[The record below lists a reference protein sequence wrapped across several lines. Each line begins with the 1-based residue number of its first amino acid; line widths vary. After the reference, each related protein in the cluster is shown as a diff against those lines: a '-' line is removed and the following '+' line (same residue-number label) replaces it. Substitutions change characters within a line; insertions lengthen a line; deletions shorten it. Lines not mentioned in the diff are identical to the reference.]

1 MGSVA
6 ESVAGLPQPAKI
18 HDVPVDLSKLSRV
31 GARPKFL
38 DYLVQLWDFR
48 HFIYYDA
55 RARVQS
61 GTRRDKLGSAW
72 LILNPIFNGLTYF
85 LVFGLLLQTSKGIP
99 NFIGY
104 LVIGIFMYQITSGG
118 IMGGAR
124 SLQQNKSLV
133 QGFSFPR
140 AALPI
145 GVNLREFLS
154 NVPMIIA
161 MLLIILVLPPS
172 EPITWR
178 WLLLLPVLV
187 LQFAFNLGVGLI
199 LARFISR
206 VNDVTHLLPFMLR
219 LLMYLSAVFYS
230 LDRFKDHPTIL
241 KIMEL
246 NPMFIIIDITRDSVL
261 YGVTPSL
268 TSWVTLIAWSL
279 TLLVVGMLFFW
290 RAEESY
296 VRG

>member
-1 MGSVA
+1 MAEAVA
-6 ESVAGLPQPAKI
+6 DLPLPVKN
-18 HDVPVDLSKLSRV
+18 HDVPVDMSKLSRV
-31 GARPKFL
+31 GARPSFL

-48 HFIYYDA
+48 QFIYYDA

-72 LILNPIFNGLTYF
+72 LILNPVFNGLTYY

-99 NFIGY
+99 NFISY
-104 LVIGIFMYQITSGG
+104 LVIGVFMYQITSGA
-118 IMGGAR
+118 ITGGAR
-124 SLQQNKSLV
+124 SIQQNKSLV

-161 MLLIILVLPPS
+161 MLLIVLVAPPA

-178 WLLLLPVLV
+178 WLLLLPVLA

-199 LARFISR
+199 LARIISR

-219 LLMYLSAVFYS
+219 LVMYLSAVFYS

-241 KIMEL
+241 KAMEL

-261 YGVTPSL
+261 YGITPSL
-268 TSWVTLIAWSL
+268 TSWATLTAWSL
-279 TLLVVGMLFFW
+279 LLLAVGMMFFW

-296 VRG
+296 VRE

>member
-1 MGSVA
+1 MSEAVA
-6 ESVAGLPQPAKI
+6 ELPQPAKI

-38 DYLVQLWDFR
+38 DYLVQLWEFR

-61 GTRRDKLGSAW
+61 GTRRDKLGGAW

-85 LVFGLLLQTSKGIP
+85 LVFGLLLNTSKGIP

-104 LVIGIFMYQITSGG
+104 LVVGIFMYQISSGA
-118 IMGGAR
+118 IMSGAR
-124 SLQQNKSLV
+124 SMQQNKSLV

-145 GVNLREFLS
+145 GVNVREFLS
-154 NVPMIIA
+154 HVPMLIA
-161 MLLIILVLPPS
+161 MLLIVLVIPPG

-199 LARFISR
+199 LARIISR

-219 LLMYLSAVFYS
+219 LLMYLSAIFYS
-230 LDRFKDHPTIL
+230 VDRFASQPMVL
-241 KIMEL
+241 KVMQM
-246 NPMFIIIDITRDSVL
+246 NPMFIIIDVTRDSVL

-268 TSWVTLIAWSL
+268 TSWAMLTAWASLALII
-279 TLLVVGMLFFW
+279 GMVFFW

>member
-1 MGSVA
+1 MTEVVA
-6 ESVAGLPQPAKI
+6 QLPKPAVV
-18 HDVPVDLSKLSRV
+18 HDVPVDMGKLKRV
-31 GARPKFL
+31 GARPPFL

-48 HFIYYDA
+48 QFIYYDA

-85 LVFGLLLQTSKGIP
+85 LVFGLLLNTSKGIP

-104 LVIGIFMYQITSGG
+104 LVIGVFMYQITSGA

-124 SLQQNKSLV
+124 SMQQNKALV

-145 GVNLREFLS
+145 GVNLRELLG
-154 NVPMIIA
+154 NIPMILA
-161 MLLIILVLPPS
+161 MLLIILVVPPV
-172 EPITWR
+172 EPISWR
-178 WLLLLPVLV
+178 WLLLVPVMA
-187 LQFAFNLGVGLI
+187 LQFAFNLGIGLI
-199 LARFISR
+199 LSRIISR
-206 VNDVTHLLPFMLR
+206 VNDVTHLLPFGLR
-219 LLMYLSAVFYS
+219 LVMYLSAVFYS
-230 LDRFKDHPTIL
+230 LDRFIDHPTIL
-241 KIMEL
+241 AVMQA
-246 NPMFIIIDITRDSVL
+246 NPMFIIIDIARDSLL

-268 TSWVTLIAWSL
+268 HSWAMLTAWAGVS
-279 TLLVVGMLFFW
+279 LVVGMLFFW

>member
-1 MGSVA
+1 MIETVA
-6 ESVAGLPQPAKI
+6 ELPKPAKI
-18 HDVPVDLSKLSRV
+18 HDVPVDMSKLKRV

-48 HFIYYDA
+48 QFIYFDA

-104 LVIGIFMYQITSGG
+104 LVIGVFMFQISSGA

-124 SLQQNKSLV
+124 SMQQNKSLV

-154 NVPMIIA
+154 HIPMLIA
-161 MLLIILVLPPS
+161 MLLIVLVIPPA
-172 EPITWR
+172 EPVTWR
-178 WLLLLPVLV
+178 WLLLLPVLA

-199 LARFISR
+199 LARIISK

-219 LLMYLSAVFYS
+219 LLMYLSAIFYS
-230 LDRFKDHPTIL
+230 VDRFASQPVIL
-241 KIMEL
+241 KLMQM
-246 NPMFIIIDITRDSVL
+246 NPMYIIIDITRDSIL

-268 TSWVTLIAWSL
+268 SSWAMLTAWAML
-279 TLLVVGMLFFW
+279 ALVIGMVFFW

>member
-1 MGSVA
+1 MTDAVA
-6 ESVAGLPQPAKI
+6 DLPKPAAV
-18 HDVPVDLSKLSRV
+18 HDVRVDMSKLKRV
-31 GARPKFL
+31 GARPTFL

-48 HFIYYDA
+48 QFIYYDA

-85 LVFGLLLQTSKGIP
+85 LVFGLLLNTSKGIP

-104 LVIGIFMYQITSGG
+104 LVIGVFMYQITSGA
-118 IMGGAR
+118 IMNGAR
-124 SLQQNKSLV
+124 SMQQNKALI

-145 GVNLREFLS
+145 GVNLRELLA
-154 NVPMIIA
+154 NVPMLIA
-161 MLLIILVLPPS
+161 MLLIVVMIPPA

-178 WLLLLPVLV
+178 WLLLLPVLA

-199 LARFISR
+199 LARIISR

-230 LDRFKDHPTIL
+230 VDRFAGQPVIL
-241 KIMEL
+241 KLMQM

-268 TSWVTLIAWSL
+268 SSWAMLTAWASVA
-279 TLLVVGMLFFW
+279 LVFGIVFFW

>member
-1 MGSVA
+1 MTEAFA
-6 ESVAGLPQPAKI
+6 ELPPTPKI
-18 HDVPVDLSKLSRV
+18 QDVPVDLSKLRRV

-55 RARVQS
+55 RARIQS

-85 LVFGLLLQTSKGIP
+85 FVFGLLLQTSKGIP

-104 LVIGIFMYQITSGG
+104 LVVGIFMYQITSGA
-118 IMGGAR
+118 IMSGAR
-124 SLQQNKSLV
+124 SMQQNKSLV

-154 NVPMIIA
+154 RVPMIIA
-161 MLLIILVLPPS
+161 MLLIVLVIAPG
-172 EPITWR
+172 EPISWR

-199 LARFISR
+199 LARIISR
-206 VNDVTHLLPFMLR
+206 VNDVTHLLPFLLR
-219 LLMYLSAVFYS
+219 LVMYLSAVFYS
-230 LDRFKDHPTIL
+230 LDRFKDHPTVL
-241 KIMEL
+241 KIMEF

-268 TSWVTLIAWSL
+268 TSWATLTAWSL
-279 TLLVVGMLFFW
+279 MLLVVGITFFW

>member
-1 MGSVA
+1 MTEVVA
-6 ESVAGLPQPAKI
+6 QLPKPAVV
-18 HDVPVDLSKLSRV
+18 HDVPVDLGKLKRV
-31 GARPKFL
+31 GARPRLL

-48 HFIYYDA
+48 QFIYYDA

-72 LILNPIFNGLTYF
+72 LILNPVFNGLTYF
-85 LVFGLLLQTSKGIP
+85 LVFGLLLNTSKGIP

-104 LVIGIFMYQITSGG
+104 LVIGIFMYQITSGS
-118 IMGGAR
+118 IMSGAR
-124 SLQQNKSLV
+124 SMQQNKALV

-145 GVNLREFLS
+145 GVNLRELLA
-154 NVPMIIA
+154 NIPLLLA
-161 MLLIILVLPPS
+161 MLLIILVVPPV
-172 EPITWR
+172 EPISWR
-178 WLLLLPVLV
+178 WLLLLPVVV
-187 LQFAFNLGVGLI
+187 LQFALNLGVGLI
-199 LARFISR
+199 LARIISR

-230 LDRFKDHPTIL
+230 LDRFKDHPTL
-241 KIMEL
+241 LRIMEA

-261 YGVTPSL
+261 YGVTPSWHSWAML
-268 TSWVTLIAWSL
+268 TAWASVALIVG
-279 TLLVVGMLFFW
+279 LVFFW
-290 RAEESY
+290 KAEESY

>member
-1 MGSVA
+1 MTEAVA
-6 ESVAGLPQPAKI
+6 ELPKPAAV
-18 HDVPVDLSKLSRV
+18 HDVPVDLSLLKRV
-31 GARPKFL
+31 GARPSFL

-48 HFIYYDA
+48 QFIYYDA

-61 GTRRDKLGSAW
+61 GTRSDKLGSAW
-72 LILNPIFNGLTYF
+72 LILNPVFNGLTYF
-85 LVFGLLLQTSKGIP
+85 LVFGLLLNTSKGIP

-104 LVIGIFMYQITSGG
+104 LVIGVFMYQITSGA
-118 IMGGAR
+118 IMSGAR

-145 GVNLREFLS
+145 GVNLRELLGKI
-154 NVPMIIA
+154 PMIIA
-161 MLLIILVLPPS
+161 MLLIVLVVPPV
-172 EPITWR
+172 EPISWR
-178 WLLLLPVLV
+178 WLLVVPVLV
-187 LQFAFNLGVGLI
+187 LQFSFNLGIGLI
-199 LARFISR
+199 LARIISK

-230 LDRFKDHPTIL
+230 LDRFKDHPVIL
-241 KIMEL
+241 KVMEL

-261 YGVTPSL
+261 YGVTPSWESWATL
-268 TSWVTLIAWSL
+268 TAWASIA
-279 TLLVVGMLFFW
+279 LVVGMLFFW

>member
-1 MGSVA
+1 MSKTATQLPEPAAVHSV
-6 ESVAGLPQPAKI
+6 L
-18 HDVPVDLSKLSRV
+18 VDMTTLKRV

-48 HFIYYDA
+48 QFIYYDA
-55 RARVQS
+55 RARIQS

-72 LILNPIFNGLTYF
+72 LILNPIFNGLTYY
-85 LVFGLLLQTSKGIP
+85 LVFGLLLKTSKGIP

-104 LVIGIFMYQITSGG
+104 LVVGIFLYQISSGA
-118 IMGGAR
+118 IMSGAR
-124 SLQQNKSLV
+124 SMQQNKALV

-154 NVPMIIA
+154 HVPMLIA
-161 MLLIILVLPPS
+161 MLLIVLAIPPS

-219 LLMYLSAVFYS
+219 LLMYLSAIFYS
-230 LDRFKDHPTIL
+230 VDRFESQPV
-241 KIMEL
+241 IMKMMGM
-246 NPMFIIIDITRDSVL
+246 NPMFIIIDIARDSLL
-261 YGVTPSL
+261 YGVTPALSSWAML
-268 TSWVTLIAWSL
+268 TAWS
-279 TLLVVGMLFFW
+279 TVVLVFGIIFFW

>member
-1 MGSVA
+1 MTEA
-6 ESVAGLPQPAKI
+6 ATQLPQPAAV
-18 HDVPVDLSKLSRV
+18 HDVPVDLTKLKRV

-48 HFIYYDA
+48 QFIYYDA

-85 LVFGLLLQTSKGIP
+85 LVFGLLLNTSKGIP

-104 LVIGIFMYQITSGG
+104 LVIGVFMFQISSGA
-118 IMGGAR
+118 IMSGAR
-124 SLQQNKSLV
+124 SMQQNKSLV

-154 NVPMIIA
+154 HIPMIIA
-161 MLLIILVLPPS
+161 MLLIVLVIPPA

-199 LARFISR
+199 LARIISR

-219 LLMYLSAVFYS
+219 LLMYLSAIFYS
-230 LDRFKDHPTIL
+230 VDRFASQPMIL
-241 KIMEL
+241 KLMQM
-246 NPMFIIIDITRDSVL
+246 NPMFIIIDITHDAVL
-261 YGVTPSL
+261 YGVTPALSSWAML
-268 TSWVTLIAWSL
+268 TAWATVTLVFGII
-279 TLLVVGMLFFW
+279 FFW
-290 RAEESY
+290 KAEESY

>member
-1 MGSVA
+1 MTDAVA
-6 ESVAGLPQPAKI
+6 DLPKPAAV
-18 HDVPVDLSKLSRV
+18 HDVRVDMSKLKRV
-31 GARPKFL
+31 GARPTFL

-48 HFIYYDA
+48 QFIYYDA

-85 LVFGLLLQTSKGIP
+85 LVFGLLLNTSKGIP

-104 LVIGIFMYQITSGG
+104 LVIGVFMYQITSGA
-118 IMGGAR
+118 IMNGAR
-124 SLQQNKSLV
+124 SMQQNKALI

-145 GVNLREFLS
+145 GVNLRELLA
-154 NVPMIIA
+154 NVPMLIA
-161 MLLIILVLPPS
+161 MLLIVVMIPPA

-178 WLLLLPVLV
+178 WLLLLPVLA
-187 LQFAFNLGVGLI
+187 LQFVFNLGVGLI
-199 LARFISR
+199 LARIISR

-230 LDRFKDHPTIL
+230 VDRFAGQPVIL
-241 KIMEL
+241 KLMQM

-268 TSWVTLIAWSL
+268 SSWAMLTAWASVA
-279 TLLVVGMLFFW
+279 LVFGIVFFW

>member
-1 MGSVA
+1 MTEAVA
-6 ESVAGLPQPAKI
+6 ELPQPAKV
-18 HDVPVDLSKLSRV
+18 HDVPVDMSKLKRV

-48 HFIYYDA
+48 QFIYYDA

-85 LVFGLLLQTSKGIP
+85 LVFGLLLNTSKGIP

-104 LVIGIFMYQITSGG
+104 LVVGIFMYQISSGA
-118 IMGGAR
+118 IMSGAR
-124 SLQQNKSLV
+124 SMQQNKSLV

-154 NVPMIIA
+154 HVPMLIA
-161 MLLIILVLPPS
+161 MLLIVLVIPPA
-172 EPITWR
+172 EPVTWR

-199 LARFISR
+199 LARIISK

-219 LLMYLSAVFYS
+219 LLMYLSAIFYS
-230 LDRFKDHPTIL
+230 VDRFASQPVIL
-241 KIMEL
+241 KLMQM
-246 NPMFIIIDITRDSVL
+246 NPMFIIIDITRDSIL

-268 TSWVTLIAWSL
+268 TSWAMLTAWAMIA
-279 TLLVVGMLFFW
+279 LVIGMVFFW